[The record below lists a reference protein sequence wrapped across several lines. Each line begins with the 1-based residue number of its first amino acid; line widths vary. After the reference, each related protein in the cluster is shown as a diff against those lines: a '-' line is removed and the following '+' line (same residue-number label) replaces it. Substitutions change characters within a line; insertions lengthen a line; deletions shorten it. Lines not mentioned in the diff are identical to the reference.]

1 MKKHTKKYHDNS
13 DNILKRRDKRKHHL
27 GGKKTLS
34 ELSNFLNTN
43 NKVLQEEAQIRAY
56 SPQALGR
63 KRNMF
68 LHATALDGDS
78 FAAFVR
84 DRLYRIAYDNK
95 RSVAD
100 FTPRDIEM
108 GLNRWEE
115 ALRQGD
121 KQFGKYLDQF
131 RLYSHRFMDVA
142 KALVQQGDPSLGDKP
157 SEAGPPTLKGA
168 PSTPKLLR
176 YKSEQEGGIR
186 KNQVLPFGVSP
197 SDVQGGP
204 KGPPQQTPEA
214 EPQVDEKGQP
224 IPGQPGMEEDPS
236 TLMQF
241 TPQDQEFLSFIENMS
256 EALELNDNDFML
268 HVEDTILNS
277 GLDPFIV
284 SQEELDVTLDEDFE
298 NLMASLPLE
307 SLVRNNKSGEFEKIF
322 EKYKERFMEFAER
335 TLEKVKTDEM
345 EGPKEFLPVVKY
357 KPTELESS
365 LVYGFVSKVNTTQ
378 AIFTTNIPL
387 ANINKLKKD
396 PGLMTSGQQFATNL
410 AQMYPLLSKA
420 NAYVFAGNVEEID
433 IHENWPLY
441 SAISNTNIVFEFPS
455 TKVILSRGKIKNCSE
470 NTLNRKCTTKLKCC
484 LFVDEV
490 EFPLG
495 SKQEIKHQLNDSILS
510 LKSSDY
516 IFDTPYD
523 IQKRFIMHGE
533 QETLSKNKADM
544 VFNHKQAILDA
555 FINSFS
561 ISPTGVLTEPLIQNI
576 IQKQRSEAKRF
587 VTSYFN
593 EFKDLIS
600 EFLSKNIKGEGK
612 FKQTSDAEANTMIVG
627 NSFGN
632 KVMMIPL
639 EQDTFFQ
646 LAQLMN
652 CTVTI
657 KDDKTQKENYLKRY
671 LLSQDPENQ
680 EKAEIVS
687 QKERPFTI
695 NELYQRIKLEI
706 ENINA
711 IIATTPISPNNTVMN
726 LFSEELQNYIDSSA
740 KYASYSFGNFIKFFD
755 IEFDNIKF
763 EPINI
768 YTALTGKIIN
778 KEKGEEYED

>member
-13 DNILKRRDKRKHHL
+13 DNILKRREGRKHHL

-34 ELSNFLNTN
+34 ELSTFLNTKK
-43 NKVLQEEAQIRAY
+43 KVLKEEAQIRAY

-68 LHATALDGDS
+68 LHATALDGDA

-115 ALRQGD
+115 SLRQGD

-131 RLYSHRFMDVA
+131 RLYAHRFMAVA
-142 KALVQQGDPSLGDKP
+142 KSLIQQGEPSLGDKP
-157 SEAGPPTLKGA
+157 SQAGPPSVEGA
-168 PSTPKLLR
+168 PATPKLLR
-176 YKSEQEGGIR
+176 YKSEAEGGIR
-186 KNQVLPFGVSP
+186 KGPVMPFGVSA
-197 SDVQGGP
+197 SDLESGG
-204 KGPPQQTPEA
+204 KGGQPVPEQQPEIG
-214 EPQVDEKGQP
+214 EDGQP
-224 IPGQPGMEEDPS
+224 IPTQPGMEEDPS
-236 TLMQF
+236 MVMQF
-241 TPQDQEFLSFIENMS
+241 TPEDEQFLSYIDNMTQ
-256 EALELNDNDFML
+256 ALELNDDDFML

-277 GLDPFIV
+277 GVDPFTV

-298 NLMASLPLE
+298 SLLASLPLE

-322 EKYKERFMEFAER
+322 VKYKERFMTFAER
-335 TLEKVKTDEM
+335 TLEKVKVEEL
-345 EGPKEFLPVVKY
+345 EGPKEFLPIVTY

-365 LVYGFVSKVNTTQ
+365 LVYGFISKVNTKQ
-378 AIFTTNIPL
+378 PISTTNISL
-387 ANINKLKKD
+387 SNINKVKKD
-396 PGLMTSGQQFATNL
+396 PGLMASGQQFAANL
-410 AQMYPLLSKA
+410 AQMYPALSNA
-420 NAYVFAGNVEEID
+420 YAYVFGGNVEEID
-433 IHENWPLY
+433 IHKDWPLY
-441 SAISNTNIVFEFPS
+441 SATSNTNIVFEFPS
-455 TKVILSRGKIKNCSE
+455 TKVILTRGKIKNCSE

-490 EFPLG
+490 EFPIG
-495 SKQEIKHQLNDSILS
+495 SKQEIRHQLNDSIVT
-510 LKSSDY
+510 LKTSDY

-533 QETLSKNKADM
+533 EESLSKSKADM

-555 FINSFS
+555 FANAFS
-561 ISPTGVLTEPLIQNI
+561 ISPTGILTEALVQNI

-587 VTSYFN
+587 ITSYFN

-627 NSFGN
+627 NSFGS
-632 KVMMIPL
+632 KVMLVPL
-639 EQDTFFQ
+639 EQDIFFQ
-646 LAQLMN
+646 LAKSMN
-652 CTVTI
+652 CTISI
-657 KDDKTQKENYLKRY
+657 KDDKVQKQNYLKRY
-671 LLSQDPENQ
+671 LLKQDPENQ

-695 NELYQRIKLEI
+695 NEFYQRIRQEI

-711 IIATTPISPNNTVMN
+711 IIATIPISPNNTIMN
-726 LFSEELQNYIDSSA
+726 LFSEELQSYIDSSI
-740 KYASYSFGNFIKFFD
+740 KYASYSFANFVKFFD
-755 IEFDNIKF
+755 IEFENIKF

-768 YTALTGKIIN
+768 YTTLTGEIIN